1 MLASHCALCGS
12 TGRFAMGVF
21 QTLSAGNMGQL
32 GAPGTGVPADATPG
46 RATLTPM
53 PRPITVAAAN
63 EAATPLCRRFT
74 GVPSRRD
81 GTAPAEGEATVTVNG
96 RTVRKLGPG
105 DFFGEMAL
113 IDRDLRSATVTAD
126 TELRTLM
133 LTQWVFRPFAIKHPD
148 TIWALLELMVKR
160 VREAQS
166 PQD

>member
-1 MLASHCALCGS
+1 
-12 TGRFAMGVF
+12 
-21 QTLSAGNMGQL
+21 
-32 GAPGTGVPADATPG
+32 
-46 RATLTPM
+46 
-53 PRPITVAAAN
+53 
-63 EAATPLCRRFT
+63 
-74 GVPSRRD
+74 
-81 GTAPAEGEATVTVNG
+81 
-96 RTVRKLGPG
+96 VRKLGPG

>member
-1 MLASHCALCGS
+1 MATVEDILRSTPIFSML
-12 TGRFAMGVF
+12 
-21 QTLSAGNMGQL
+21 
-32 GAPGTGVPADATPG
+32 PKKE
-46 RATLTPM
+46 
-53 PRPITVAAAN
+53 VAKLAKFVN
-63 EAATPLCRRFT
+63 EATFPAGSVLTEEEKYGTVFT
-74 GVPSRRD
+74 VI
-81 GTAPAEGEATVTVNG
+81 AEGEATVTVNG